1 MVLPPILILGLVAFF
16 ETQALFRRDQERVF
30 TEQIDHVTAIANRN
44 IEQVDRSAQ
53 ALTFN
58 TGLAVFF
65 ETDYAGTSGIYGV
78 YEALRDVFDPSISYT
93 VGINGMIQ
101 KVVFYTDSPQAGVRE
116 NIISLREQNV
126 PRYIR
131 QYRMQEDPQW
141 IKSNGRLYVLS
152 QFPDATRVRTIVA
165 LEIDADL
172 FQKQVVLADNTVQT
186 GLYQGSRY
194 LFGADIPAATG
205 NRIRTVHLN
214 NTDWSIRGKAQ
225 PAGMTKYGRNVILV
239 MAFFLCLSVLFVVLI
254 SRFFTK
260 QILGI
265 IDDLRLK
272 VQAVTNQDFNVDFHS
287 DQQDELGN
295 LSNLIGTMMESIK
308 RLITEVFQTK
318 IYKQESEYN
327 ALVNQINSHF
337 LYNTLS
343 MINWQAIMSGNE
355 ESSRVIQTLSTFY
368 RTTVNNGR
376 AETKL
381 KLEINNIQAYIALQ
395 LYLQPKLFTVTYHVD
410 DTLLE
415 YSVINL
421 MIQPLV
427 ENVIEHGFQKLPK
440 DAHID
445 LTVKRSGS
453 AAMTITVADNGQGIA
468 PEQADQILEQNTRGY
483 GLKNVD
489 RRIKFYF
496 GEQYGL
502 TITSKPGIGTQATI
516 KLPLTST
523 IQPASEEYDV
533 LAALAHGRHE

>member
-1 MVLPPILILGLVAFF
+1 MLI
-16 ETQALFRRDQERVF
+16 
-30 TEQIDHVTAIANRN
+30 
-44 IEQVDRSAQ
+44 
-53 ALTFN
+53 
-58 TGLAVFF
+58 
-65 ETDYAGTSGIYGV
+65 
-78 YEALRDVFDPSISYT
+78 
-93 VGINGMIQ
+93 
-101 KVVFYTDSPQAGVRE
+101 
-116 NIISLREQNV
+116 
-126 PRYIR
+126 
-131 QYRMQEDPQW
+131 
-141 IKSNGRLYVLS
+141 
-152 QFPDATRVRTIVA
+152 
-165 LEIDADL
+165 
-172 FQKQVVLADNTVQT
+172 
-186 GLYQGSRY
+186 
-194 LFGADIPAATG
+194 
-205 NRIRTVHLN
+205 
-214 NTDWSIRGKAQ
+214 
-225 PAGMTKYGRNVILV
+225 
-239 MAFFLCLSVLFVVLI
+239 
-254 SRFFTK
+254 
-260 QILGI
+260 
-265 IDDLRLK
+265 
-272 VQAVTNQDFNVDFHS
+272 FHS

-355 ESSRVIQTLSTFY
+355 ESSRAIQTLSTFY

-395 LYLQPKLFTVTYHVD
+395 LYLQPKLFTVAYHVD

-427 ENVIEHGFQKLPK
+427 ENAIEHGFQKLPK

-445 LTVKRSGS
+445 LTVKRSGP

-496 GEQYGL
+496 GE
-502 TITSKPGIGTQATI
+502 
-516 KLPLTST
+516 
-523 IQPASEEYDV
+523 
-533 LAALAHGRHE
+533 